1 MAVAALAA
9 VPGLFDIDRKLLFVH
24 IPKNGGTVIE
34 QAIRE
39 YQFNHSAMQP
49 LLPCSFPEGWCGS
62 DCSSVSDCAL
72 ERACREYDQ
81 SLGKLSPITNLQ
93 EVGALWGNYAHHTDA
108 MSRCAL
114 SRFYPRES
122 VNTSYALIR
131 DPIERAVSA
140 WDWMQQHEPTHM
152 QRFTFEE
159 YVKSP
164 YGLARDPFGVP
175 QCAFIATK

>member
-1 MAVAALAA
+1 MAAALAALAA

-24 IPKNGGTVIE
+24 IPKNGGTAIE
-34 QAIRE
+34 DAIRG
-39 YQFNHSAMQP
+39 YQSNHSAMQP
-49 LLPCSFPEGWCGS
+49 LLPCSFPKGWCGS
-62 DCSSVSDCAL
+62 DGAL

-93 EVGALWGNYAHHTDA
+93 EVGTLWGNYAHNTDA

-114 SRFYPRES
+114 SRFYPLES

-131 DPIERAVSA
+131 DQIERAVSA